1 MYYEIKAFEKLP
13 IKKVSNVGQSK
24 KPKRDDWKRERR
36 QDRKNK
42 QARRFLLSHLQSDV
56 DNSDVTCFEI
66 EEITNES

>member
-42 QARRFLLSHLQSDV
+42 QARRV
-56 DNSDVTCFEI
+56 A
-66 EEITNES
+66 